1 MLRASFVSVETI
13 KDDPNK
19 RVAWVDIAK
28 GICIILVV
36 MMHSTLGVEKAAG
49 TESGLHGFIDWA
61 QPFRMPDF
69 FFISGLFLAARIN
82 RPWRSY
88 LDTKVVHFAYFYA
101 LWLTIHLG
109 LRAGGL
115 INDHGLAGAA
125 GFYLLSYIAP
135 FGTLWF
141 IYMLA
146 VFFVA
151 AKLLE
156 PFPKWL
162 VCLAATTLY
171 LAMPQTGWLVADEFA
186 ARFVF
191 FYAGYWLAPAV
202 FQFADRIAGGKT
214 MPIVLALGVWAL
226 GNALAVSDGTAALP
240 GFNLLFSAAGVAA
253 VITISVL
260 LANTPPGKV
269 IEYCGAN
276 SIAIYLAFSVFMAA
290 TRVVLMKLPLA
301 LPLEVI
307 AIACTLA
314 GVCGALLAERLTRN
328 SPLSFLFT
336 RPDAFKLNPQSRRGQ
351 AQNYGR
357 QHAKR
362 PA

>member
-13 KDDPNK
+13 KDETGQ

-28 GICIILVV
+28 GICILLVV

-49 TESGLHGFIDWA
+49 TESGLHGFIEWA
-61 QPFRMPDF
+61 KPFRMPDF
-69 FFISGLFLAARIN
+69 FFIAGLFLAARIN

-88 LDTKVVHFAYFYA
+88 FDTKVVHFAYFYA
-101 LWLTIHLG
+101 LWLTIHLV

-115 INDHGLAGAA
+115 ITDHGLAGAA
-125 GFYLLSYIAP
+125 GFYLLSYLEP
-135 FGTLWF
+135 YGTLWF
-141 IYMLA
+141 VYMLA
-146 VFFVA
+146 VFFVI

-156 PFPKWL
+156 AFPKWL

-171 LAMPQTGWLVADEFA
+171 LAMPHTGWLVADEFA

-202 FQFADRIAGGKT
+202 FKYAQRIEGGKT
-214 MPIVLALGVWAL
+214 VPILLALGLWAV
-226 GNALAVSDGTAALP
+226 GNAFAVADGTAALP
-240 GFNLLFSAAGVAA
+240 GFNLFFGAAGVGA

-260 LANTPPGKV
+260 LAGTRPGKV

-276 SIAIYLAFSVFMAA
+276 SLAIYLAFTVFMAA
-290 TRVVLMKLPLA
+290 TRLILMKLPISI
-301 LPLEVI
+301 PLEAV

-314 GVCGALLAERLTRN
+314 GVCGSLLAERLARN
-328 SPLSFLFT
+328 SPASFLFV
-336 RPDAFKLNPQSRRGQ
+336 RPDAFKLTKPHLTRKTRIY
-351 AQNYGR
+351 AAR
-357 QHAKR
+357 AKR